1 VNCREVQE
9 EIAVGLLT
17 GADLDEP
24 TGQYS
29 ATCPASAAEQA
40 SLRQVLS
47 LRGLAR

>member
-9 EIAVGLLT
+9 EITVGRLI

-24 TGQYS
+24 TSRQI
-29 ATCPASAAEQA
+29 ATCPAREDEQA
-40 SLRQVLS
+40 SLRQIRS